1 MARAGLLARTLV
13 SRQWWWVTLLV
24 LAIMAVL
31 ARLGFWQLDRLAE
44 RRAANAQLAAAL
56 ESAPID
62 LNSEIAAYEAIAPAE
77 VNEDLANRDVSMAGA
92 FDFDNQFIL
101 KLQNWGGIAGVHLIT
116 PFVLEGQNAVV
127 LVDQGWISDAEYEAG
142 RIYGESTGPQSVEG
156 YVALTETIRR
166 RTAEAAV
173 PVIAANELYRVD
185 IAAIQEK
192 LPYPLAPFY
201 VKLPQAEGSPP
212 NLPIGTPKEADLSE
226 GPHLSYAAQWFIFSL
241 GLGIGYVVFVNRRLP
256 AQAGADGPP
265 ESAQLN

>member
-1 MARAGLLARTLV
+1 
-13 SRQWWWVTLLV
+13 
-24 LAIMAVL
+24 MAVL

-44 RRAANAQLAAAL
+44 RRTANAQLMAAL

-62 LNSEIAAYEAIAPAE
+62 LNAEIAAYEAVAPDA
-77 VNEDLANRDVSMAGA
+77 VAEDLANRDVTMSGA
-92 FDFDNQFIL
+92 FDFDDQLIL

-116 PFVLEGQNAVV
+116 PFVLEGENVAV
-127 LVDQGWISDAEYEAG
+127 LVDRGWISDVEYEAG
-142 RIYGESTGPQSVEG
+142 RAYDEDSRPQTIEG
-156 YVALTETIRR
+156 YIALTETIRR

-185 IAAIQEK
+185 VAAIQER

-212 NLPIGTPKEADLSE
+212 NLPIGAPKEVDLSE
-226 GPHLSYAAQWFIFSL
+226 GPHLSYAVQWFIFSL
-241 GLGIGYVVFVNRRLP
+241 GLGIGYVVFVNRRLSS
-256 AQAGADGPP
+256 QATSSGPP